1 MLKIGVVMYQTSLT
15 KGQELVAERMVK
27 EFRRLGHD
35 AFLITS
41 VFQDSQAVVSPDEVR
56 RRGGYVHVFDKDLGI
71 PVIRVN
77 SDGTTWPPRRISFTD
92 FVGVLS
98 GIVDDLKLDVLVTH
112 STLWNGP
119 EEVVKFVAWR
129 RKMAEGGGPRTP
141 LVFCHM
147 SHFQE
152 ANDER
157 YAIVERSYREAWNNV
172 ILPQILTEADI
183 VLVTTPLEA
192 KEMKKLGAKDGKLF
206 LFPGGIDEE
215 DIRSLGDEA
224 AFKAK
229 YNLPGDAKLVSFLG
243 TVEERKNPMGLLEVA
258 KLLSNRADIRFVIA
272 GRAEGEYAEALKE
285 AASKL
290 TNVSVIGSISNEE
303 KAALIRTSLANI
315 TLSRSESL
323 GIAQL
328 EFMSAGVP
336 VITSGVGGQSWIV
349 RDGSN
354 GVVLTGPDDVRG
366 AADAIERLSD
376 RPRTRAKLGK
386 AAARTTSVYSLTRL
400 VDNLSRRLQLELR
413 RQSGD
418 PAALTDLSSDERVIE
433 AWVHDGRR
441 VAATTRRLVVRSAKT
456 GRELTS
462 VAYEDISRIVPHA
475 EAPWTVLGIGALA
488 TVILVAQR
496 ILGFGILGFAGPAIS
511 YALSPLALSGLT
523 GVLVALL
530 PFVPV
535 AAAALAFSLA
545 VKHGYIVKY
554 GSSSQLFLPR
564 TFSKALRLA
573 DKLTPNDLFG
583 VEGDAAKTSGQGR
596 SDHSVP
602 LGNLETTK

>member
-1 MLKIGVVMYQTSLT
+1 MKIGVVMYQTSLT
-15 KGQELVAERMVK
+15 KGQELVAQRMVK

-41 VFQDSQAVVSPDEVR
+41 IFQDSQPVVSPEEVK
-56 RRGGYVHVFDKDLGI
+56 RRGGYVHVFDRDLGI

-77 SDGTTWPPRRISFTD
+77 SDGTTWPPRRITFSD
-92 FVGVLS
+92 FVSVLT

-129 RKMAEGGGPRTP
+129 RKMAEGGAPRAP

-172 ILPQILTEADI
+172 ILPQILTEADV

-192 KEMKKLGAKDGKLF
+192 REMKRLGAKDGKLF

-215 DIRSLGDEA
+215 DIRSLGNEA

-229 YNLPGDAKLVSFLG
+229 YLLTRDAKLVSCLG

-258 KLLSNRADIRFVIA
+258 KLLSKRSDIRLVIA
-272 GRAEGEYAEALKE
+272 GRAEGEYAETLKK
-285 AASKL
+285 AASEL
-290 TNVSVIGSISNEE
+290 SNVSVIGSISDED
-303 KAALIRTSLANI
+303 KAALIRASMVNI

-323 GIAQL
+323 GISQL
-328 EFMSAGVP
+328 EFMAAGVP

-366 AADAIERLSD
+366 AADAIERLAD
-376 RPRTRAKLGK
+376 HPRARAKLGK
-386 AAARTTSVYSLTRL
+386 AAARTTSTYSLTRL

-418 PAALTDLSSDERVIE
+418 TAALANLPADERVIE

-462 VAYEDISRIVPHA
+462 VAYEDISRIVPHS
-475 EAPWTVLGIGALA
+475 EAPWTLLGIGALA
-488 TVILVAQR
+488 TVLLVAQR
-496 ILGFGILGFAGPAIS
+496 ILGLGLLGLAGPAIS
-511 YALSPLALSGLT
+511 YALSPLALPGLAN
-523 GVLVALL
+523 VLVAVL

-535 AAAALAFSLA
+535 AAAAAAFSLA
-545 VKHGYIVKY
+545 VKRGYLVKY
-554 GSSSQLFLPR
+554 GSSGQLFLPK
-564 TFSKALRLA
+564 TFAKALRLA
-573 DKLTPNDLFG
+573 DKLTPKDLFG
-583 VEGDAAKTSGQGR
+583 VDADAAKTAGDGR
-596 SDHSVP
+596 TGPQSP
-602 LGNLETTK
+602 LASLRNE